1 MAQENL
7 VKLIT
12 WLRAKRHPC
21 YALLP
26 ANEYDKKWRSWNLP
40 LPDAFRRNGSA
51 TLPRLIAEIVQ
62 LVSLHAKTSKS

>member
-1 MAQENL
+1 VNRPTTGCTTMARENL

-26 ANEYDKKWRSWNLP
+26 ATEYDKKWRSWNLP
-40 LPDAFRRNGSA
+40 SPDSFRGGGSA
-51 TLPRLIAEIVQ
+51 TLPR
-62 LVSLHAKTSKS
+62 